1 MTYKN
6 IIKLSES
13 LLLQYE
19 DGYLFTFKL
28 KYSFDNN
35 TRIAIEFLKE
45 TIAFVLYNEYDCQIS
60 ETLSVHKIKDRKDI
74 CKILNKENIRK
85 QIFKYNEDEYIIE
98 LEI

>member
-35 TRIAIEFLKE
+35 TSNEKIGDAIWLTRFQFL
-45 TIAFVLYNEYDCQIS
+45 
-60 ETLSVHKIKDRKDI
+60 
-74 CKILNKENIRK
+74 
-85 QIFKYNEDEYIIE
+85 
-98 LEI
+98 